1 MNVGKLN
8 RKIVIQSQTATQ
20 DAIGQPLPD
29 TWTTFASPWA
39 HIVFISGVETIKG
52 DSPTSVAKASIRIRY
67 RKDITNAMQVVY
79 NGITYRILDVL
90 PDEAKRDRIDLSCE
104 VVR

>member
-8 RKIVIQSQTATQ
+8 RKIVIKSQSMNQA
-20 DAIGQPLPD
+20 DDGQPLNEWEPY
-29 TWTTFASPWA
+29 ASPWA
-39 HIVFISGVETIKG
+39 HIRFMNGVETMKG

-67 RKDITNAMQVVY
+67 REDITNAMQVVY
-79 NGITYRILDVL
+79 NGITYRILAVL
-90 PDEAKRDRIDLSCE
+90 PDEAKREHVDLACE

>member
-8 RKIVIQSQTATQ
+8 RKIVIKSQSTTQ
-20 DAIGQPLPD
+20 EDDGQPLNE
-29 TWTTFASPWA
+29 WTTFASPWA
-39 HIVFISGVETIKG
+39 HIVFVSGVETMKG
-52 DSPTSVAKASIRIRY
+52 DSPTSVAKVSIRIRY

-90 PDEAKRDRIDLSCE
+90 PDEAKRERVDLSCE

>member
-8 RKIVIQSQTATQ
+8 RKIVIQSQSTTQ
-20 DAIGQPLPD
+20 DELGQPLN
-29 TWTTFASPWA
+29 TWATFASPWA
-39 HIVFISGVETIKG
+39 HIRFMNGVETMKG

-67 RKDITNAMQVVY
+67 REDITNAMQVVY
-79 NGITYRILDVL
+79 NGITYRILAVL
-90 PDEAKRDRIDLSCE
+90 PDEAKREHVDLACE

>member
-1 MNVGKLN
+1 MDFGKLN
-8 RKIVIQSQTATQ
+8 RKIAIQSQSTTQ
-20 DAIGQPLPD
+20 DDAGQPLN

-39 HIVFISGVETIKG
+39 HIRFMNGVETMKG

-67 RKDITNAMQVVY
+67 REDITNAMQVVY
-79 NGITYRILDVL
+79 NGITYRILAVL
-90 PDEAKRDRIDLSCE
+90 PDEAKREHVDLACE

>member
-39 HIVFISGVETIKG
+39 HIRFMNGVETMKG

-67 RKDITNAMQVVY
+67 REDITNAMQVVY
-79 NGITYRILDVL
+79 NGITYRILAVL
-90 PDEAKRDRIDLSCE
+90 PDEAKREHVDLACE